1 MKRPLFI
8 ALDFP
13 TAATALAFLDQ
24 FPANQTLAVKI
35 GMELF
40 YAAGPT
46 IIEAVQKRGHTVFL
60 DLKLHDIPHTV
71 ESAMRVLGR
80 LGVRYTTVHAA
91 GGHVMLAAAK
101 AGLVAGAKEAGL
113 PAPKLLAITQLT
125 STDQATLNVD
135 QQIPGTVRDSVVH
148 LAQVAQASGCDGVI
162 CSAQEVAA
170 IHQAVGPD
178 FLGITPGIRPA
189 QATADDQQRVMTPT
203 AAAQAGSNGLVIGRP
218 ITQATDPVHAYQ
230 QLLTEWSNVNHD

>member
-1 MKRPLFI
+1 MKGPVII

-13 TAATALAFLDQ
+13 TSEQALTFLDQ
-24 FPANQTLAVKI
+24 FPATKPVTVKI

-40 YAAGPT
+40 YAAGPA
-46 IIEAVQKRGHTVFL
+46 IVKAVQARGHAVFL
-60 DLKLHDIPHTV
+60 DLKSHDIPNTV
-71 ESAMRVLGR
+71 GAAMRVIGG
-80 LGVRYTTVHAA
+80 LGVSYTTVHAA

-101 AGLVAGAKEAGL
+101 RGLVAGAEAAGL

-125 STDQATLNVD
+125 STSQAILNDD
-135 QQIPGTVRDSVVH
+135 QQIPGSVEASVVH
-148 LAQVAQASGCDGVI
+148 YAKLAQASDCDGVI

-189 QATADDQQRVMTPT
+189 TAATDDQQRVMTPT
-203 AAAQAGSNGLVIGRP
+203 AAAKAGSNGLVIGRP
-218 ITQATDPVHAYQ
+218 ITQAADPVAAY
-230 QLLTEWSNVNHD
+230 TEIVKEWSQTND

>member
-1 MKRPLFI
+1 MKRPIFI

-13 TAATALAFLDQ
+13 TGQAALAFLDQ
-24 FPANQTLAVKI
+24 FPSDQQLAVKI

-40 YAAGPT
+40 YAEGPA
-46 IIEAVQKRGHTVFL
+46 IVKAVQARGHAVFL
-60 DLKLHDIPHTV
+60 DLKLHDIPNTV
-71 ESAMRVLGR
+71 ASAMRVIGR

-101 AGLVAGAKEAGL
+101 RGLLAGANDAGL

-125 STDQATLNVD
+125 STNQTILNTD
-135 QQIPGTVRDSVVH
+135 QQIAGTVQASVVH
-148 LAQVAQASGCDGVI
+148 YAQLAQASDCDGVI

-170 IHQAVGPD
+170 IHQAVGTD

-189 QATADDQQRVMTPT
+189 SAAADDQQRVMTPT
-203 AAAQAGSNGLVIGRP
+203 AAAKVGSNGLVIGRP
-218 ITQATDPVHAYQ
+218 ITQASDPVQAYQ
-230 QLLTEWSNVNHD
+230 QILTEWSAAQHD